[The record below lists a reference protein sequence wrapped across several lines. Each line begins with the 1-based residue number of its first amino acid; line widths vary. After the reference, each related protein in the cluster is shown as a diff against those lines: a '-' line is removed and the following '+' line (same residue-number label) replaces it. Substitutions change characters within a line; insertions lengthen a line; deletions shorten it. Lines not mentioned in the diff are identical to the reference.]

1 MAYGYFYSYVLGNFI
16 LYMGNVEKTHNQMPG
31 TSTDDYMAAEVD
43 SEGYVKLSIDLGAG
57 KTEIVSNAPITYG
70 QWHQLEIDRYLTQ
83 TFGSNFTAKFR

>member
-1 MAYGYFYSYVLGNFI
+1 
-16 LYMGNVEKTHNQMPG
+16 MGNVEKTHNQMPG

-70 QWHQLEIDRYLTQ
+70 QWHQLEIDRSCRPLHLIPT
-83 TFGSNFTAKFR
+83 KL